1 MNVLPELRDVT
12 RVWTLTLPNSV
23 MRQPAISSVNALSS
37 SGDGL
42 SYVFLA
48 PVGTSAL
55 LERSASGEPV
65 APVASLAPRQGQP
78 FYPAG
83 APGIAGRADPQR
95 FDSTVK
101 YSLTSVRYSLI

>member
-1 MNVLPELRDVT
+1 MNVMPELRDVT

-23 MRQPAISSVNALSS
+23 MRQPGISSVNALSS

-65 APVASLAPRQGQP
+65 APVASLAPRQGAAILP
-78 FYPAG
+78 SGG
-83 APGIAGRADPQR
+83 ARNRGASGPSALR
-95 FDSTVK
+95 FH
-101 YSLTSVRYSLI
+101 